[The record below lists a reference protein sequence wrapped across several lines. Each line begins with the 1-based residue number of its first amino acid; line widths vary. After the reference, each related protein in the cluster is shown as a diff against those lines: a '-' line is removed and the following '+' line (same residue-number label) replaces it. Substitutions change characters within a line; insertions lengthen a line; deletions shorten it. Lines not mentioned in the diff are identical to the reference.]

1 MLKGLLKLDRLK
13 MNPSKNTGISAIF
26 FLVLMTMFSAQRS
39 ADAFQ
44 ARFLSPTQPG
54 QQGRLMP
61 LHFQLDDVFDSIKKA
76 QKAFDD
82 EVWDLFQGA
91 KEVRKEKR
99 RVAPTDC

>member
-1 MLKGLLKLDRLK
+1 
-13 MNPSKNTGISAIF
+13 MNPSKNTGISVIF
-26 FLVLMTMFSAQRS
+26 FLVLVTMFSAQRS

-54 QQGRLMP
+54 QRGRLMP
-61 LHFQLDDVFDSIKKA
+61 LHFQLDFQLDDVFDSIKKA

>member
-1 MLKGLLKLDRLK
+1 
-13 MNPSKNTGISAIF
+13 
-26 FLVLMTMFSAQRS
+26 
-39 ADAFQ
+39 
-44 ARFLSPTQPG
+44 
-54 QQGRLMP
+54 MP